1 VTFRSAGPTGLAVAD
16 PTSPRFYESTK
27 RLIDL
32 VCCGVALAGLAP
44 ILGVIA
50 LLIRLDSA
58 GPILFRQERV
68 GEGGRRFTMLKFR
81 SMTASADTSPHQEFV
96 TAYIR
101 GEELGGKPTAAT
113 SDAKLYKLVADKRVT
128 RVGKWLRKTSLD
140 ELPQLWNVVRGDMSL
155 VGPRPPL
162 PYEVDLYEPWQLG
175 RLDVRPGISGVWQVS
190 GRNTTTFN
198 EMVEMDLDYIRKRS
212 LKLDLSILLK
222 TIPVVLFARDAC

>member
-1 VTFRSAGPTGLAVAD
+1 
-16 PTSPRFYESTK
+16 
-27 RLIDL
+27 
-32 VCCGVALAGLAP
+32 
-44 ILGVIA
+44 
-50 LLIRLDSA
+50 
-58 GPILFRQERV
+58 
-68 GEGGRRFTMLKFR
+68 
-81 SMTASADTSPHQEFV
+81 
-96 TAYIR
+96 
-101 GEELGGKPTAAT
+101 
-113 SDAKLYKLVADKRVT
+113 VADKRVT